1 MLRLALK
8 CGARASSATTALA
21 GSPCSRGC
29 CWRVHGWCWLAVTRV
44 ALTSV
49 APPRPRRREL
59 RPEHRV
65 EAGRALLEQY
75 QCGSCHVIPGV
86 RAARGSFGPTL
97 EAFGVRGYIAGQIP
111 NTAPLLQRW
120 LQQPSA
126 LVPGTLMPAMGVSA
140 DDAQAMAAYL
150 LALR

>member
-1 MLRLALK
+1 MLMLALK
-8 CGARASSATTALA
+8 CGAALHRRPPRSPNRHAAGMLLA
-21 GSPCSRGC
+21 GAWLVLAGC
-29 CWRVHGWCWLAVTRV
+29 D
-44 ALTSV
+44 
-49 APPRPRRREL
+49 PRRTDFDLIAETATQEL

-126 LVPGTLMPAMGVSA
+126 LVPGTLMPAMGVSS

>member
-1 MLRLALK
+1 MLMLALK
-8 CGARASSATTALA
+8 CGAPHRRPLRLPDRRVAGALLA
-21 GSPCSRGC
+21 GAWLVLAGC
-29 CWRVHGWCWLAVTRV
+29 D
-44 ALTSV
+44 
-49 APPRPRRREL
+49 PRRTDIGRTAETATPEL
-59 RPEHRV
+59 RREHRV

-86 RAARGSFGPTL
+86 RAARGNFGPTL

-120 LQQPSA
+120 LQHPSA

>member
-1 MLRLALK
+1 ML
-8 CGARASSATTALA
+8 LA
-21 GSPCSRGC
+21 GAWLVLAGC
-29 CWRVHGWCWLAVTRV
+29 D
-44 ALTSV
+44 
-49 APPRPRRREL
+49 PRRTDSGRETATPEL

-140 DDAQAMAAYL
+140 ADAQAMAAYL

>member
-1 MLRLALK
+1 MHRLAPK
-8 CGARASSATTALA
+8 CSATPDRRRPRTDRRAAGMLLA
-21 GSPCSRGC
+21 GAWLVLAGC
-29 CWRVHGWCWLAVTRV
+29 D
-44 ALTSV
+44 
-49 APPRPRRREL
+49 PRRTDSGRETATPEL

-140 DDAQAMAAYL
+140 ADAQAMAAYL